1 MAKLTPE
8 AKRFRKWLHE
18 HFETAGCQPLADE
31 LVREFDHLA
40 TLRRMADE
48 ARASADTQTYL
59 RVCSALSKATASFV
73 RYWKAA
79 GLSTLELPSEIR
91 SATNRR

>member
-1 MAKLTPE
+1 MALTRE
-8 AKRFRKWLHE
+8 AQRFRKWLSD

-31 LVREFDHLA
+31 LVNEFDNLV
-40 TLRRMADE
+40 TLRRLAAE
-48 ARASADTQTYL
+48 ASAAGDTQTYL

-79 GLSTLELPSEIR
+79 GLSTLELPAEIR
-91 SATNRR
+91 NRR